1 MTPESE
7 VGPLKFSR
15 VKGRPSLLVSKG
27 RCELDFLCAALRTM
41 NHVCELAKIE
51 MGAAR
56 VEEAGVEQRISLA

>member
-1 MTPESE
+1 
-7 VGPLKFSR
+7 
-15 VKGRPSLLVSKG
+15 
-27 RCELDFLCAALRTM
+27 M